1 MDEEDGGGDRVECE
15 DVEVEEVDVEEQE
28 VKEDVEKDVR
38 MVGGGG
44 RSRGK

>member
-15 DVEVEEVDVEEQE
+15 DVEVDVEEQE

-44 RSRGK
+44 RSGGK